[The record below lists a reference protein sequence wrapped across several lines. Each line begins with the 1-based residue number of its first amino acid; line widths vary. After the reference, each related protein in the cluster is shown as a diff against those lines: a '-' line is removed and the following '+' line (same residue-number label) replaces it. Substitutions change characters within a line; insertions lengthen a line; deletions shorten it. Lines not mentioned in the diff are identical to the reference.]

1 MRIAPEIYNTIE
13 PAAAVSHYRPVPKPA
28 PVKQFTRS
36 EIRAYIKARG
46 RK

>member
-1 MRIAPEIYNTIE
+1 MIAPDIMNTIE
-13 PAAAVSHYRPVPKPA
+13 PAAAASNYRPAAAA
-28 PVKQFTRS
+28 PVKKFTRA